1 VQVFFFILTLPL
13 SFPFTFTCTAHAH
26 RQVLYDIL
34 ARPGCTLNLLGAAIP
49 ATATYFA
56 QLVVVKALSG
66 LLVEL
71 SRPTSLLQVS
81 CCCISYV
88 HAIET

>member
-1 VQVFFFILTLPL
+1 M
-13 SFPFTFTCTAHAH
+13 
-26 RQVLYDIL
+26 LYDTL

-66 LLVEL
+66 LMVEL
-71 SRPTSLLQVS
+71 SRPTSLLQVRRCS
-81 CCCISYV
+81 AW
-88 HAIET
+88 HREIEREETKTENGGMRALY